1 MRVKDSG
8 YADLEAQLN
17 VNRDLERQ
25 KSELDKKLAEATE
38 LNSRSLEMHASEI
51 EKLEESLRKA
61 KKDNDDLL
69 QKCTAL
75 RCTLESNAVELKA
88 KFDAN
93 MRDKVAGFNE
103 TLAQIRQSYEREK
116 VHFSRYQTDIE
127 NLQVMQE
134 NLQKIINMKDQ
145 LIDERVM
152 KISEL
157 TETISHVN
165 HQLHQREAAMDAL
178 AEENKAIN
186 KATDKMEMTT
196 DELRKTIRELLL
208 EKDESFK
215 KLMSL
220 EKKIMKCRCDNI

>member
-17 VNRDLERQ
+17 VNRDSERQ

-38 LNSRSLEMHASEI
+38 LNSRSLE
-51 EKLEESLRKA
+51 L
-61 KKDNDDLL
+61 N
-69 QKCTAL
+69 
-75 RCTLESNAVELKA
+75 
-88 KFDAN
+88 
-93 MRDKVAGFNE
+93 
-103 TLAQIRQSYEREK
+103 
-116 VHFSRYQTDIE
+116 
-127 NLQVMQE
+127 
-134 NLQKIINMKDQ
+134 
-145 LIDERVM
+145 
-152 KISEL
+152 
-157 TETISHVN
+157 ETISHVN